1 MWQRSTPS
9 VHPSSRAWTA
19 GGLLHGL
26 AAHHGGEIVHDLHL
40 DDEHIPFVAVLKTG
54 VFVVGHENEVKRQRD
69 IVARVFDL
77 PVELEAVPMTDLV
90 AVAHAL
96 VGTPQE
102 PRAEYLTDQQVGR
115 LAARLRLGGVVRILG
130 A

>member
-1 MWQRSTPS
+1 MWQRTM
-9 VHPSSRAWTA
+9 HPSSKEWTA

-40 DDEHIPFVAVLKTG
+40 DEEHIPFVAVLRTG
-54 VFVVGHENEVKRQRD
+54 VFVVGQAKDVKRQRD
-69 IVARVFDL
+69 RIARVFDL
-77 PVELEAVPMTDLV
+77 PVAIEAVPMTDLV